1 MDIERFPT
9 WDFPD
14 RKQSVAVWS
23 SLHSDLGGLLP
34 DPQRLCYH
42 FLWKLF
48 TKDFENKPTKVA
60 LHSAV
65 GKPVGTCREF
75 EQELMYSV

>member
-1 MDIERFPT
+1 MP
-9 WDFPD
+9 
-14 RKQSVAVWS
+14 S
-23 SLHSDLGGLLP
+23 SGETGGAEAAAAEALAAH
-34 DPQRLCYH
+34 H